1 MLDVAKQ
8 TNEIEVAPA
17 LSAPRSQEQTQ
28 LQEWLNADT
37 GRAVLAH
44 GRRGVGKQRLA
55 EQLLRHGRTQPHV
68 VVLEGRAPEAGGRS
82 FHPYAEIVHQAMAWA
97 EQTGLI
103 DTLDDDIYEG
113 LGPVLEHGQPEEQ
126 GQSLDQK
133 LRFFDALRRLLGAL
147 GTQARL
153 LMVIHDLERADS
165 DTLELTTYLVNELFA
180 DPDLEPNQVPK
191 GLLLMLLRDD
201 VPGPAAREFLDE
213 MQQQQTAHCL
223 HLEGLDLEGLR
234 RYVQSPHVLEK
245 LLAASDGLPQEV
257 DALIEAL
264 PNNVEELFER
274 KLASMDAAGRDTL
287 RALAISGRAATAR
300 TLATVTG
307 RSPKDTARALSQ
319 LRDAHVAE
327 RKIHNGEFQ
336 FTFHRD
342 RDLEVTHRAMSD
354 EDRAR
359 YHGGWGQALSGTEG
373 TGASALLAYHQLRS
387 TEPLRGVV
395 LAVQAAETYV
405 VGGAL
410 NSAIEMLESARPHAS
425 GELLLSILE
434 RLAELAPLTGN
445 PRRALGVVEQMKA
458 ALPESERGIAHLKEA
473 QLRNAAGEYDLAL
486 KALGHA
492 RLSSGLDQR
501 LQIAQIEAAASESY
515 YHLSQ
520 RQAAAQAAHAGLE
533 ALAALPGEAPTRER
547 IGLQNQLGKIALADG
562 DAERAIELFQETGSC
577 AERSGL
583 VGEQAR
589 ALVNMGM
596 VHMRRGESSKAEQRL
611 LEGIELAE
619 KVNDLTR
626 LAFGYMNLGVLVHQT
641 GELGRALDCY
651 RECRSLFRRLGNRT
665 QLARVL
671 HNLGGL
677 YLLIGDH
684 SRARAHNDEALRLA
698 RQSGVQRV
706 VALSTVVD
714 GIILAAIG
722 ERESGETRLREGM
735 RLQRKMGA
743 ERPVEAMVELA
754 ELKLHAGDQGA
765 AHELLSE
772 VQSALQS
779 SPSPLLSARHD
790 LLAGQVG
797 LLQGQTGAA
806 DELLRARDTFEGLNR
821 QLFVRD
827 AEIALVGARMQE
839 GRKEAARVHLD
850 AAFALQNEVAEDL
863 PAPLALVFRAAESQV
878 KLQTLEAE
886 LNGRPV
892 EADSV
897 QIPAPAL
904 PQGPVPRAPLTVRK
918 PEWEQRYASIVG
930 RSQKLCRVFHIL
942 DRVSQSDGTVLI
954 YGESGTGK
962 ELIAEAVHRNS
973 PRSSGPFVKLNCAA
987 LVESLL
993 LSELFGH
1000 ERGSFTGAHQRK
1012 IGRFEMAAGGTLF
1025 LDEIGDISPQTQVS
1039 LLRVLQEREFERVGG
1054 GRAIAVDARIIFATN
1069 RNLQQMV
1076 RDGTFREDLYYRLKG
1091 LTIDLPPLR
1100 ERPEDIVALCE
1111 HFLTQYAQE
1120 SGGAAKRLSPD
1131 AMGLLSG
1138 YTWPGNI
1145 RELENITRSVAL
1157 FAEGSVIS
1165 ARDFDEYRE
1174 LFNDGP
1180 NLGAAANPI
1189 PRSPPAAPAW
1199 TAPAP
1204 AMPVPTTAVPVAPA
1218 PQSRPPAANYEGQS
1232 TETVIDDNLLLHIF
1246 NQGIPLPELKKRI
1259 QSQAIARALRDTEGN
1274 ITRAAEV
1281 LGMRRPRL
1289 SQIINADEELKALCQ
1304 GANK

>member
-1 MLDVAKQ
+1 MLDVAKR
-8 TNEIEVAPA
+8 TNETEITPV
-17 LSAPRSQEQTQ
+17 SDAPRSKEQTQ
-28 LQEWLNADT
+28 LQQWLDADT

-55 EQLLRHGRTQPHV
+55 EQLLRHARTLPQV

-97 EQTGLI
+97 EQTGLT

-113 LGPVLEHGQPEEQ
+113 LSPVLEHGHAEEN

-133 LRFFDALRRLLGAL
+133 LRFFDALRRLLSAL

-191 GLLLMLLRDD
+191 GLLLLLLRDD
-201 VPGPAAREFLDE
+201 VSGPAAREFLEE
-213 MQQQQTAHCL
+213 MQQQQAPNCL

-234 RYVQSPHVLEK
+234 RYVQSPHVLQK

-274 KLASMDAAGRDTL
+274 KLAGMDAAAQDTL

-307 RSPKDTARALSQ
+307 RIPKETARALGQ
-319 LRDAHVAE
+319 LRDAHVVE

-342 RDLEVTHRAMSD
+342 RDLEVTHRSMSD

-359 YHGGWGQALSGTEG
+359 YHGGWGQALSGTGEA
-373 TGASALLAYHQLRS
+373 GASALLAYHQLRS

-425 GELLLSILE
+425 GEILLSILE

-458 ALPESERGIAHLKEA
+458 ALPDGERGIAHLKEA

-486 KALGHA
+486 EALARA
-492 RLSSGLDQR
+492 RLSTGADQR
-501 LQIAQIEAAASESY
+501 LQSAQIEAAASEAY
-515 YHLSQ
+515 YHKSQ
-520 RQAAAQAAHAGLE
+520 RQVAAEAAQAGLE

-547 IGLQNQLGKIALADG
+547 IELHNQLGKIALADG
-562 DAERAIELFQETGSC
+562 DAERAIELFQETGRC

-611 LEGIELAE
+611 LEGIELAQ

-684 SRARAHNDEALRLA
+684 ARARAHNDEALRLA

-714 GIILAAIG
+714 GIILVGIG
-722 ERESGETRLREGM
+722 EREAGESRLREGM
-735 RLQRKMGA
+735 RLQRKMGT
-743 ERPVEAMVELA
+743 ERPVEAMIELA
-754 ELKLHAGDQGA
+754 ELKLQAGDLSA
-765 AHELLSE
+765 ARELLGE
-772 VQSALQS
+772 VQFALNK
-779 SPSPLLSARHD
+779 SPSPLLSARRD
-790 LLAGQVG
+790 LLMGRVG
-797 LLQGQTGAA
+797 LQGKQPDAVE
-806 DELLRARDTFEGLNR
+806 DLLRARDAFEGLNR
-821 QLFVRD
+821 HLFVRD
-827 AEIALVGARMQE
+827 VEMALVRARINE

-850 AAFALQNEVAEDL
+850 AAFALQREVAEDL
-863 PAPLALVFRAAESQV
+863 PSSLAAVFSSGESQRD
-878 KLQTLEAE
+878 LQALEAE
-886 LNGRPV
+886 LNGKP
-892 EADSV
+892 
-897 QIPAPAL
+897 PAEVAPQQTVAAI
-904 PQGPVPRAPLTVRK
+904 PQGPAPRAPLTERK
-918 PEWEQRYASIVG
+918 PEWAQRYGSIIG

-1091 LTIDLPPLR
+1091 LTIELPPLR
-1100 ERPEDIVALCE
+1100 ERPEDIVSLCE
-1111 HFLTQYAQE
+1111 HFLGQYAKE
-1120 SGGAAKRLSPD
+1120 SGGTAKHLSPD
-1131 AMGLLSG
+1131 AMGLLSSYG
-1138 YTWPGNI
+1138 WPGNI

-1174 LFNDGP
+1174 LFHDGP
-1180 NLGAAANPI
+1180 NLGVTPAAAVPLAV
-1189 PRSPPAAPAW
+1189 PAPAAAPAW
-1199 TAPAP
+1199 AATAPPTLAAP
-1204 AMPVPTTAVPVAPA
+1204 VGPPSAQV
-1218 PQSRPPAANYEGQS
+1218 RPSYDGQS
-1232 TETVIDDNLLLHIF
+1232 AEAMIDDNLLLHIF

-1259 QSQAIARALRDTEGN
+1259 QNQAIARALRNTEGN